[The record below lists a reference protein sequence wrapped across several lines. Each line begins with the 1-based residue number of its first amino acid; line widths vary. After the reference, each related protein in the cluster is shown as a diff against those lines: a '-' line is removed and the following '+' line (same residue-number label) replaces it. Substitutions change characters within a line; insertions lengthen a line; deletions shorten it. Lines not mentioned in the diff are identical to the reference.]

1 MFTVELPCKP
11 YVKRFLQIN
20 CGEPANLS
28 AHKLL
33 QADFRKALKTKCRKD
48 EARYGKLSFGKYSE
62 VIEIQISDDD
72 FYRHGWE
79 LTLTDTISFG
89 KSVERHAKL
98 MMYTFVGGYSMV
110 MELQSAILR
119 FQEESGFYEDIWKFE
134 SISKDFQRNQPDR
147 VNISKEIIQQIKN
160 ISLGKLSKLGTISPQ
175 AIKHYEDTKQT
186 A

>member
-28 AHKLL
+28 NHKML
-33 QADFRKALKTKCRKD
+33 QAEFRRLLKKKCKRD
-48 EARYGKLSFGKYSE
+48 DSYYSKLSLNKYSE
-62 VIEIQISDDD
+62 KIEILISDDD

-79 LTLTDTISFG
+79 LTLTDTIKFG
-89 KSVERHAKL
+89 KCVEGHTKL
-98 MMYTFVGGYSMV
+98 MMYTFVGGYAMV

-147 VNISKEIIQQIKN
+147 VNISKEIIAQIKN
-160 ISLGKLSKLGTISPQ
+160 ISLATLSKLGTISPQ